1 MHLPSVTNLGA
12 HARSG
17 TTAVQQVIRVQQ
29 VFAHE
34 DFCYSHLKN
43 DIALLKL
50 ATPATL
56 SDKVNTVCLPEQGS
70 RIAAGHQCYI
80 TGISHSIELKVD
92 PLQSTTTPCSPY
104 SLS

>member
-1 MHLPSVTNLGA
+1 MHLPCVTDLGA
-12 HARSG
+12 HTIRG
-17 TTAVQQVIRVQQ
+17 TTAVQQAIRVHQ

-34 DFCYSHLKN
+34 GFSYSHLKN

-50 ATPATL
+50 ATPAML

-80 TGISHSIELKVD
+80 TGISHSIELI
-92 PLQSTTTPCSPY
+92 TPS
-104 SLS
+104 SIKHGNILS